1 MKHPNYEFLIA
12 VANGEDLSEWEFKL
26 DKHQNWSSAANHG
39 EVASIKAYKF
49 RRKQKTIT
57 INGIEVPE
65 PMRVSPAYGS
75 EYWVANPCFGS
86 ADRNTW
92 TCKAFD
98 IRLLLRG
105 ICHSTESA
113 AEQHRRALIL
123 ASGGNPDYKD

>member
-1 MKHPNYEFLIA
+1 MKHQNYEFLIA

-26 DKHQNWSSAANHG
+26 DTQKNWSSAANHG

-65 PMRVSPAYGS
+65 PMRVAPQCGTFYWFISPVFGVS
-75 EYWVANPCFGS
+75 EAAWVNDTN
-86 ADRNTW
+86 DR
-92 TCKAFD
+92 KFLS
-98 IRLLLRG
+98 IG
-105 ICHSTESA
+105 ICHKTREA

-123 ASGGNPDYKD
+123 ASGGNPYYKDE